1 MIELLILI
9 TGLVALVKY
18 NGASSALATGVEQKA
33 KVFSEQIITDAVEE
47 RQVINQ
53 RVEKLIQTH
62 GELVSH
68 DDLLTK
74 LKV

>member
-1 MIELLILI
+1 MIELLILV

-33 KVFSEQIITDAVEE
+33 KVFSEQIILDAVEE
-47 RQVINQ
+47 RQTINQ
-53 RVEKLIQTH
+53 QVNKLIETH

-68 DDLLTK
+68 DELLSK

>member
-1 MIELLILI
+1 MIELLILV

-33 KVFSEQIITDAVEE
+33 KVFSESIILDAVEE
-47 RQVINQ
+47 RQELNKQ
-53 RVEKLIQTH
+53 VEKLIETH

-68 DDLLTK
+68 DELLSK